1 MRSIVSL
8 LTICM
13 PFLLHAQGFQVSL
26 QGQKQQAMAGA
37 GTGFITDGAALFYN
51 PGGVAFLKDNSFSA
65 GVTPVFAHSK
75 YADAASSTVSSTES
89 PASFPFTTY
98 LVLGK
103 KASKLKYGLAV
114 YTPFGST
121 IDWQNDW
128 TGRFALTRITLATI
142 YFQPTI
148 SYKISEKF
156 GIGAGFVYGYGQV
169 NLQRDLPIS
178 DDKGGFANAELKGS
192 GSGIGYNAGIYY
204 RPIEKLSFGL
214 TYRSGVE
221 MEVKKGT
228 ATFTVPS
235 SLAASFP
242 SGDFSSTLPLPKV
255 ITLGIGFNPCS
266 KLAVAIDASH
276 VGWKTFDTLMFD
288 YAQNTNELQDTKSP
302 RHYDNAMAFR
312 VGAQYSASEK
322 FAVRA
327 GIKYLGT
334 PVKDG
339 YVSPDVPDQAHINY
353 SAGFGYRLKPGFTID
368 MSVTYQSMKRSD
380 TNIETQMNGTYKTN
394 IVMPGISFNYNF

>member
-1 MRSIVSL
+1 MRSIVAL

-26 QGQKQQAMAGA
+26 QGQKQQGMAGA
-37 GTGFITDGAALFYN
+37 GTGYISDGAALFYN
-51 PGGVAFLKDNSFSA
+51 PGGVAFLKQNSFSA
-65 GVTPVFAHSK
+65 GVTPVLAHSK
-75 YADAASSTVSSTES
+75 YADAASSTVSSSES

-98 LVLGK
+98 LVLGNK
-103 KASKLKYGLAV
+103 ESKVRYGLAV

-121 IDWQNDW
+121 IDWQDDW

-156 GIGAGFVYGYGQV
+156 GIGAGFVYGYGNV

-178 DDKGGFANAELKGS
+178 NDKGGFASAELKGS

-204 RPIEKLSFGL
+204 KPIEKLSFGL

-255 ITLGIGFNPCS
+255 ITFGMGFNPCS

-276 VGWKTFDTLMFD
+276 VGWKTFDTLTFD
-288 YAQNTNELQDTKSP
+288 YAQNTNELQDTKSA
-302 RHYDNAMAFR
+302 RKYENAMAFR
-312 VGAQYSASEK
+312 LGAQYSASEK
-322 FAVRA
+322 FALRA
-327 GIKYLGT
+327 GVKYLGT

-353 SAGFGYRLKPGFTID
+353 SAGFGYRLKPGLTID
-368 MSVTYQSMKRSD
+368 MSVTYQSMKRTD
-380 TNIETQMNGTYKTN
+380 TNLETQMSGTYKTN
-394 IVMPGISFNYNF
+394 IIMPGISFNYNF